1 MCACCVYFG
10 CACAHICRVVSAA
23 AQTRKLNDAAE
34 CNAQQCEDGGR
45 AGPFEY
51 FRHIWLDC
59 THNCSVARARAPN
72 ECKGHWH
79 SCRPCKTPWARRNG
93 RNKYNVN
100 TSQPPKCVQFEYRFF
115 SYITNKQTRSSKA
128 QLDKHTSQLT
138 TTGFAMPRRKKLRKS
153 HRHRCVFVYATT
165 RKRCQRCPDSYND
178 TRSLPAGGGGGF
190 RHDDDD
196 DDDGGDASSSCH
208 TIPLCHC

>member
-59 THNCSVARARAPN
+59 THNCSVARARARQTNAKVIGTRADRAKHRGKAQRAKQIQRQHHNP
-72 ECKGHWH
+72 
-79 SCRPCKTPWARRNG
+79 RNAC
-93 RNKYNVN
+93 NLSIV
-100 TSQPPKCVQFEYRFF
+100 FF

-138 TTGFAMPRRKKLRKS
+138 TTGFAMPRRKKMKKIPSTPMRVCLRDDD
-153 HRHRCVFVYATT
+153 Y
-165 RKRCQRCPDSYND
+165 YND

-196 DDDGGDASSSCH
+196 DDDDGGDASSSCH